1 MIEFVN
7 RLRII
12 LEGDRILFHSQF
24 WNHLE
29 LGIIYLF
36 IYFEIFYLPFFQFF
50 QNHNF
55 FHIYKY

>member
-1 MIEFVN
+1 MIELVN
-7 RLRII
+7 RLRKI
-12 LEGDRILFHSQF
+12 LEDDRILFIYLS
-24 WNHLE
+24 
-29 LGIIYLF
+29 YLF